1 MNTRNILAVFHNL
14 IDVHLFIK
22 GHQCDTGVN
31 AEETEKYLSFNFKIN
46 IKLIGVTI
54 KDGNYLFT
62 RKNIQPRFM
71 DSFRFMV
78 SSLDKLTPN
87 LDDYQCKSLRE
98 VYKEDGVFKLMRRK
112 GVFPYEYMNSWQK
125 VEAKK
130 LPPKKAF

>member
-1 MNTRNILAVFHNL
+1 
-14 IDVHLFIK
+14 
-22 GHQCDTGVN
+22 
-31 AEETEKYLSFNFKIN
+31 
-46 IKLIGVTI
+46 
-54 KDGNYLFT
+54 
-62 RKNIQPRFM
+62 M

-87 LDDYQCKSLRE
+87 LDDYQRKSLRE
-98 VYKEDGVFKLMRRK
+98 VYKEDEVFKLMRRK